1 MNSDEVKTKQKEKRE
16 KCLDAILKSPARKKL
31 IVAGPGTGKTFT
43 FRCLLEK
50 VPKGNN
56 LALTFIRKLVEDMEP
71 DLSKY
76 AEVKTFHKYCK
87 KVLHEQTGHFELV
100 PYLTD
105 IVKED
110 AALLGKPFKNFE
122 NKFRML
128 QKDAPEIAFYLSRGD
143 YYDVV
148 SFDDSVY
155 RLYTL
160 ICSNPAILPSFDQIV
175 IDEFQDFNPLEVAFI
190 SKLWEKGPILII
202 GDDDQAVYEGRCASP
217 IYLRNLY
224 QSVEFQAFKLPFCT
238 RCPQVIVDATNTII
252 EKAISLGHLADRIEK
267 PFECYLEAK
276 EQDSI
281 RYPKIVVAKCS
292 TAIVIPKYI
301 QKNIE
306 RIRSEAPEDIEES
319 YKEGDEYPTIL
330 IVGQKQYLREIF
342 KQLQAVYPN
351 ISYPKPS
358 SDEEYGIVE
367 AYNQLLTDKS
377 SNLGWRILM
386 GLFFDSHAQKDILL
400 CTEDGTPLVECLDST
415 FIENH
420 LKAIEVIRKLK
431 DGEITGIDALVEIK
445 SVVGFESDNVINHF
459 TPTEPEEASQVDKT
473 QPSILLTSFVG
484 CKGLSAGHVFI
495 VGAHNGSIPKN
506 VSAITDIEI
515 SQFIVALTR
524 TRKQCHIVS
533 NNWLFKPKDKNGN
546 FVERFTETEFLSW
559 LPDELIDNKGELKA
573 ADFR

>member
-1 MNSDEVKTKQKEKRE
+1 VSIADIKAKQKQERDE
-16 KCLDAILKSPARKKL
+16 CLDAILKSDSNKKL

-43 FRCLLEK
+43 FKRLLEK
-50 VPKGNN
+50 VPEGNN

-87 KVLHEQTGHFELV
+87 KVLHTRTGHFELV

-105 IVKED
+105 IVKND
-110 AALLGKPFKNFE
+110 AELLGKPFKDFE
-122 NKFRML
+122 TKFRML
-128 QKDAPEIAFYLSRGD
+128 KKDAPEIAFYLGRGD

-160 ICSNPAILPSFDQIV
+160 ICSNPGILPSFGQIV

-190 SKLWEKGPILII
+190 SQLWERGPILII

-217 IYLRNLY
+217 SYLRQLHK
-224 QSVEFQAFKLPFCT
+224 SGEFQTFKLPFCT
-238 RCPQVIVDATNTII
+238 RCPQVIVDATNAAI
-252 EKAISLGHLADRIEK
+252 EKANSLGHLAERIEK

-276 EQDSI
+276 EQDSM

-292 TAIVIPKYI
+292 TATIIPKYV
-301 QKNIE
+301 QKSIE
-306 RIRSEAPEDIEES
+306 KICREAPEDIEES
-319 YKEGDEYPTIL
+319 HKVGDEYPTIL
-330 IVGQKQYLREIF
+330 IVGQKQYLQPIF

-351 ISYPKPS
+351 TSYQKPS
-358 SDEEYGIVE
+358 SDGEYGIVE
-367 AYNQLLTDKS
+367 AYDQLLINEKA
-377 SNLGWRILM
+377 NLGWRILM
-386 GLFFDSHAQKDILL
+386 GLFFSSRDQKDVLL
-400 CTEDGTPLVECLDST
+400 RTEDGTAMIECLDST
-415 FIENH
+415 FIEEH

-431 DGEITGIDALVEIK
+431 NGDISGIDALVAIQ
-445 SVVGFESDNVINHF
+445 SIVGLESDNVVIHF
-459 TPTEPEEASQVDKT
+459 TPTEPEEPPQIDKT

-495 VGAHNGSIPKN
+495 VGANNGSLPKN
-506 VSAITDIEI
+506 ADAITDIEI

-533 NNWLFKPKDKNGN
+533 NKWLFSPKDKNGK
-546 FVERFTETEFLSW
+546 FVPSFTETEFLSW
-559 LPDELIDNKGELKA
+559 LPNELIDNRGELKA
-573 ADFR
+573 ADFK